1 MLLFDMWPVATPL
14 LVICN
19 HELAEEVSKPS
30 TTFPWS
36 VTKWKASDHFV
47 DLFGVR
53 HMLWLE
59 GEEWKQ
65 MRKKFN
71 AGFSHKNLM
80 TFLPTVLDKT
90 ASCLDK
96 LDHFSSSNQDF
107 SLLELTTNLTFE
119 IIAAVALGVGLD
131 PQELNESEQVK
142 TLARLHMEAIETFTH
157 DNPHRWP
164 WLSPRVTLKRRRLG
178 RHINKLLNDIII
190 HTKSQTEDPDFKSN
204 SLLAVRLREI
214 DNLTP
219 YLLDETRDQL
229 KFFLVAGS
237 DTTAIALAYAIYE
250 LSRSPRALAALRA
263 ELNAIFGPENTDPSS
278 IREILSS
285 SNAGDLMGKM
295 HYVDAVIKETLRL
308 HPP

>member
-1 MLLFDMWPVATPL
+1 MLLFDMWPVTTPL

-19 HELAEEVSKPS
+19 HEIAEELSKPS
-30 TTFPWS
+30 KTFPWS
-36 VTKWKASDHFV
+36 VTKWKTSDHFA
-47 DLFGVR
+47 DLLGVR
-53 HMLWLE
+53 PMLWLE

-80 TFLPTVLDKT
+80 TFLPAVLDKT
-90 ASCLDK
+90 VSCLDK

-119 IIAAVALGVGLD
+119 VIAAVALGVGL
-131 PQELNESEQVK
+131 ESEQVK
-142 TLARLHMEAIETFTH
+142 TLARLHMEALETFTH
-157 DNPHRWP
+157 DDAYRPP

-190 HTKSQTEDPDFKSN
+190 HTKSQAEDPDFKSN

-214 DNLTP
+214 DTLTP

-229 KFFLVAGS
+229 KLFLVAGS
-237 DTTAIALAYAIYE
+237 DTTTITLAYAIYE

-263 ELNAIFGPENTDPSS
+263 ELDAIFGPENTDPSS